1 MLGPLN
7 AFVGG
12 SLKDRKNYI
21 WALFRILVSAMFM
34 THGYSKLFGESPQ
47 ALTGSGITT
56 LNIGDLI
63 SYPIPMDINLLFIA
77 GSIELVGGFFIL
89 VGLWT
94 HLVTFLT
101 MTLMLMAYLIAHFAW
116 FPTLNGGEMAAL
128 YFLCYLMI
136 FFFGAG
142 PISIDSWLAVRTQEQ
157 HEKQ

>member
-7 AFVGG
+7 AFVGD
-12 SLKDRKNYI
+12 SLEDRKNYV

-94 HLVTFLT
+94 HLVAFLT

-136 FFFGAG
+136 FVFGAG
-142 PISIDSWLAVRTQEQ
+142 PISIDSWLAVRNQEE